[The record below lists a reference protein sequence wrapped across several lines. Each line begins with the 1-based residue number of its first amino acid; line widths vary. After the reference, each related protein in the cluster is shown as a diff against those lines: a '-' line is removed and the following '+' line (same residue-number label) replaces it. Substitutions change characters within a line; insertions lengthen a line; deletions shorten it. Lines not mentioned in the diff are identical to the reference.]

1 MTRSTIFVYCPKIH
15 LEPALQTNGVTE
27 SYMKEVVKKLL
38 KKALK
43 QKGGEKNANDANDM
57 INTTSV
63 D

>member
-1 MTRSTIFVYCPKIH
+1 MIH
-15 LEPALQTNGVTE
+15 LEPALHTNGVAE

-38 KKALK
+38 KNALK